1 MELFEKIIN
10 YFKTRDERRNSS
22 MAELV
27 KNSKAL
33 REDRQGAI
41 NHFAEM
47 QDLSTAVPAL
57 LQRFEFSLEHGIND
71 TREKEKCLEAIV
83 KYGNSALPL
92 LRDHLKKTSRIAWPI
107 KALVRIS
114 DEAVVIEAL
123 KECLD
128 FGDISFN
135 QEKVD
140 KNYDIL
146 CYLADYK
153 VPGFTNE
160 IAHFFSAHDERV
172 RYAAVELLCLQDDP
186 AVPKLL
192 ESFLTDDSSENTRL
206 RRATAMAFMNRAWQI
221 TNTEAWAEKPIYG
234 LKISDQKTLVRAEA

>member
-1 MELFEKIIN
+1 MELFDRVIN

-22 MAELV
+22 MAELI
-27 KNSKAL
+27 KNPKAL
-33 REDRQGAI
+33 REDRQSAI
-41 NHFAEM
+41 DHFADITE
-47 QDLSTAVPAL
+47 LAKAVPAL

-83 KYGNSALPL
+83 KFGTSALPL
-92 LRDHLKKTSRIAWPI
+92 LKDHLKKTSRIAWPI

-114 DEAVVIEAL
+114 DESVVIEAL

-153 VPGFTNE
+153 VPGFSNE
-160 IAHFFSAHDERV
+160 IARFFTAHDERV

-186 AVPKLL
+186 TIPSLL

-206 RRATAMAFMNRAWQI
+206 RQATAIAFINRGWKI
-221 TNTEAWAEKPIYG
+221 TNIDAWSEKPIFG
-234 LKISDQKTLVRAEA
+234 LKITDQKTLIRS